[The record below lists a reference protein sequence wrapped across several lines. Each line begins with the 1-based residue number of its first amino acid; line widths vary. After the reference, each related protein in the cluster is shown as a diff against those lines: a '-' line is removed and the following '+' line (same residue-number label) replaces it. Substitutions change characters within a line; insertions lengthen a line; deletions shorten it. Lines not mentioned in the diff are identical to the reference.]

1 MQVIKPAP
9 FQSSTIMP
17 QATVLF
23 SLILSEYEFQQKYRN
38 VLYLNYERCEF
49 LLVNCSFIN
58 CVRNRKIDHFAGRR
72 KNIIF
77 QQHLVFN
84 LNKTQ
89 CTVTILTTV
98 QFLFPVWF
106 CVLFLKSRLCKS
118 EVNIYVIKNVFVTNS

>member
-1 MQVIKPAP
+1 MNGVS
-9 FQSSTIMP
+9 F
-17 QATVLF
+17 
-23 SLILSEYEFQQKYRN
+23 
-38 VLYLNYERCEF
+38 F
-49 LLVNCSFIN
+49 LLIALSSIVSGTERLIILL
-58 CVRNRKIDHFAGRR
+58 VGGKT
-72 KNIIF
+72 IIF